1 MKDGKVYIIDNK
13 TSSSIYTWDSPMRSQ
28 QLILYYHALKEKYK
42 ADGVGFIVMYKQI
55 KKNEQAPKTDYLFN
69 GLDKQRA
76 LDRSLAQ
83 MEIMAKMDP
92 FKGNQGFP

>member
-1 MKDGKVYIIDNK
+1 M
-13 TSSSIYTWDSPMRSQ
+13 
-28 QLILYYHALKEKYK
+28 LYYAVELLIEPMNSAVEIISDKTVLLNVTNKINE
-42 ADGVGFIVMYKQI
+42 VYKQI
-55 KKNEQAPKTDYLFN
+55 KKNEEAPKTDYLFN

-92 FKGNQGFP
+92 FKGNRGFP

>member
-1 MKDGKVYIIDNK
+1 MNSNVEIISDKTVLQNVTNK
-13 TSSSIYTWDSPMRSQ
+13 IN
-28 QLILYYHALKEKYK
+28 E
-42 ADGVGFIVMYKQI
+42 VYKQI

-92 FKGNQGFP
+92 FKREP

>member
-1 MKDGKVYIIDNK
+1 M
-13 TSSSIYTWDSPMRSQ
+13 
-28 QLILYYHALKEKYK
+28 LYYAVELLIEPMNSAVEIISDK
-42 ADGVGFIVMYKQI
+42 IVLQNVTNKINEVYKQI
-55 KKNEQAPKTDYLFN
+55 KKNEEAPKTDYLFN

-92 FKGNQGFP
+92 FKREP